1 MSTVSPSSFTSLG
14 LSEFLLST
22 LSELGYEQPTP
33 VQTQAIPAVLKGGD
47 VVAAAQTGSGKTAAF
62 SLPILQTISTQQAS
76 SKRTVRAL
84 VLVPTRELAMQVGDA
99 IRAYAQNQ
107 PEAVKVVTVFGG
119 VSINPQM
126 LAMRGS
132 ADILV
137 ATPGR
142 LLDLADKNAV
152 SLNSVET
159 LVLDEADR
167 MLDLGFADEL
177 DAVLKLLPKKRQNLL
192 FSATFPEGVKELMRS
207 LLHNPTEIEVKVE
220 SSIPEQVQQRA
231 IEVDRDK
238 RTALLKYL
246 IKEEGWSRV
255 IVFVASKRGVNN
267 VTMKLSRAGIKAE
280 ALHGDLTQTARKDA
294 LTNFKAKK
302 FKVLVATD
310 LAARGIDI
318 ANLPCVVNYDLPR
331 SPADYVH
338 RIGRT
343 GRAGETG
350 VALSFID
357 HESDAH
363 FKLIEKRTR
372 QKLPREEIKGFERSP
387 YGPVELLDKPKGPV
401 KGKRKSKKDKLR
413 EAAAKAQQ
421 ANKPNN
427 S

>member
-1 MSTVSPSSFTSLG
+1 MSTALPGSFASLG
-14 LSEFLLST
+14 LSEFLLSS
-22 LSELGYEQPTP
+22 LNELGYAQPTP
-33 VQTQAIPAVLKGGD
+33 IQTQAIPAVLNGGD

-62 SLPILQTISTQQAS
+62 SLPILQAISSNQTS
-76 SKRTVRAL
+76 SKRAVRAL

-99 IRAYAQNQ
+99 IRAYAQHL

-126 LAMRGS
+126 IALRGS

-152 SLNSVET
+152 TLKSVDT

-177 DAVLKLLPKKRQNLL
+177 DAVLDLLPKKRQNLL
-192 FSATFPEGVKELMRS
+192 FSATFPEGVKELTQS

-238 RTALLKYL
+238 RTSLLKHL

-280 ALHGDLTQTARKDA
+280 ALHGDLTQTARKEA
-294 LTNFKAKK
+294 LANFKAKK

-350 VALSFID
+350 IALSFID

-387 YGPVELLDKPKGPV
+387 YAPVELLDKPKGPI

-413 EAAAKAQQ
+413 EAAAKEQQ
-421 ANKPNN
+421 GK
-427 S
+427 

>member
-1 MSTVSPSSFTSLG
+1 MSAVSPASFASLG

-22 LSELGYEQPTP
+22 LNELGYAQPTP
-33 VQTQAIPAVLKGGD
+33 VQSQAIPAVLKGRD

-62 SLPILQTISTQQAS
+62 SLPILQAISTKQTL
-76 SKRTVRAL
+76 SKRAVGAL
-84 VLVPTRELAMQVGDA
+84 VLVPTRELAMQVGEA
-99 IRAYAQNQ
+99 IRTYAQNL
-107 PEAVKVVTVFGG
+107 PETLKVVTVYGG

-126 LAMRGS
+126 IALRGN
-132 ADILV
+132 ADVLV

-142 LLDLADKNAV
+142 LLDLVDKNAV
-152 SLNSVET
+152 TLESVKT

-192 FSATFPEGVKELMRS
+192 FSATFPEGVKELSRG
-207 LLHNPTEIEVKVE
+207 LLHNPTEIEVEVE
-220 SSIPEQVQQRA
+220 SSIPDQVKQRV

-238 RTALLKYL
+238 RTALLKHL
-246 IKEEGWSRV
+246 IKEERWSRL

-267 VTMKLSRAGIKAE
+267 VTMKLSRAGIKTE

-294 LTNFKAKK
+294 LANFKAKK

-343 GRAGETG
+343 GRAGESG
-350 VALSFID
+350 VALSFVD

-363 FKLIEKRTR
+363 FRLIEKRTR
-372 QKLPREEIKGFERSP
+372 QTLPREQIQGFERSP
-387 YGPVELLDKPKGPV
+387 YAPVELLDKPKGPM

-421 ANKPNN
+421 GK
-427 S
+427 

>member
-1 MSTVSPSSFTSLG
+1 MSAASPASFTSLG

-22 LSELGYEQPTP
+22 LTELGYEQPTP
-33 VQTQAIPAVLKGGD
+33 VQTQAIPVVLRGGD

-62 SLPILQTISTQQAS
+62 SLPLLQTISTNPTS
-76 SKRTVRAL
+76 SRRAVRAL

-99 IRAYAQNQ
+99 IRAYAQNL

-126 LAMRGS
+126 LSLRGS

-152 SLNSVET
+152 SLTSLET

-177 DAVLKLLPKKRQNLL
+177 EAVLKLLPNKRQNLL
-192 FSATFPEGVKELMRS
+192 FSATFPEGVKELTRN

-238 RTALLKYL
+238 RTSLLKHL

-280 ALHGDLTQTARKDA
+280 ALHGDLTQTARKEA
-294 LTNFKAKK
+294 LANFKAKK

-343 GRAGETG
+343 GRAGESG

-357 HESDAH
+357 HENDAH

-372 QKLPREEIKGFERSP
+372 QQLPREEVKGFERSP
-387 YGPVELLDKPKGPV
+387 YAPVELLDKPKGPV

-413 EAAAKAQQ
+413 EAAAKEQQ
-421 ANKPNN
+421 GK
-427 S
+427 

>member
-1 MSTVSPSSFTSLG
+1 MSAASPGSFASLG
-14 LSEFLLST
+14 LSEFLLSA
-22 LSELGYEQPTP
+22 LDELGYEQPTA

-62 SLPILQTISTQQAS
+62 SLPILQAIGSSPTS
-76 SKRTVRAL
+76 SKRAVRAL
-84 VLVPTRELAMQVGDA
+84 VLVPTRELAMQVGEA
-99 IRAYAQNQ
+99 IRTYAQHS
-107 PEAVKVVTVFGG
+107 PESVKVVTVFGG

-126 LAMRGS
+126 MALRGS
-132 ADILV
+132 ADVLV

-142 LLDLADKNAV
+142 LLDLADKNAI
-152 SLNSVET
+152 SLKAVET

-167 MLDLGFADEL
+167 MLDLGFAEEL
-177 DAVLKLLPKKRQNLL
+177 DAVLKLLPNKRQNLL
-192 FSATFPEGVKELMRS
+192 FSATFPEEVNELTRC

-238 RTALLKYL
+238 RTALLKHL

-280 ALHGDLTQTARKDA
+280 ALHGDLTQTARKESLA
-294 LTNFKAKK
+294 NFKAKK

-318 ANLPCVVNYDLPR
+318 ASLPCVVNYDLPR

-387 YGPVELLDKPKGPV
+387 YAPVELLDKPKGPV

-421 ANKPNN
+421 GK
-427 S
+427 

>member
-1 MSTVSPSSFTSLG
+1 MSAASPVSFKSLG
-14 LSEFLLST
+14 LPESLLST
-22 LSELGYEQPTP
+22 LDELGYEQPTP
-33 VQTQAIPAVLKGGD
+33 VQTQAIPAVLQGGD
-47 VVAAAQTGSGKTAAF
+47 VVASAQTGSGKTAAF
-62 SLPILQTISTQQAS
+62 SLPILQTISTKQAS
-76 SKRTVRAL
+76 SKRAVRAL

-99 IRAYAQNQ
+99 IRAYAQNL

-126 LAMRGS
+126 LALRGS

-152 SLNSVET
+152 SLKSAET

-192 FSATFPEGVKELMRS
+192 FSATFPEEVKELTRS

-238 RTALLKYL
+238 RTSLLKHL
-246 IKEEGWSRV
+246 IKEEGWSRM

-280 ALHGDLTQTARKDA
+280 ALHGDLTQTARKEA

-318 ANLPCVVNYDLPR
+318 ASLPCVVNYDLPR
-331 SPADYVH
+331 SPDDYVH

-350 VALSFID
+350 IALSFID

-372 QKLPREEIKGFERSP
+372 QNLPREEIKGFERSP
-387 YGPVELLDKPKGPV
+387 YAPVELLDKPKGPV

-421 ANKPNN
+421 ANKQSN